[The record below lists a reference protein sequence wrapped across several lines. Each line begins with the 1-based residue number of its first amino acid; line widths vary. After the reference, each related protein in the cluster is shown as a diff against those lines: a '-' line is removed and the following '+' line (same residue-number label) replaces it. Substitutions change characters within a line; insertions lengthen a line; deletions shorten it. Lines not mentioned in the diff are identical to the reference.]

1 MCPPRPGEFSQ
12 TFLPSLHSK
21 SICGGS
27 HLCHISFPPPSF
39 PKMGPNIQ
47 KDYLSQ
53 QASSRESVVTTT
65 HLPRFLVFQS
75 PKPGARRSGDLPHWA
90 SEFREGTASTLV
102 SELLSPCS
110 HVTALDHREIDRE
123 PEQTNKKTSGNDT

>member
-27 HLCHISFPPPSF
+27 HLCHISLPPPSLS
-39 PKMGPNIQ
+39 KMGPTIQ
-47 KDYLSQ
+47 QDYLSR
-53 QASSRESVVTTT
+53 QASSREPVVTTT
-65 HLPRFLVFQS
+65 HLPRFRVFQS
-75 PKPGARRSGDLPHWA
+75 PKPGALRSGDLPHRV

-123 PEQTNKKTSGNDT
+123 PEQTNKKTCGNDT